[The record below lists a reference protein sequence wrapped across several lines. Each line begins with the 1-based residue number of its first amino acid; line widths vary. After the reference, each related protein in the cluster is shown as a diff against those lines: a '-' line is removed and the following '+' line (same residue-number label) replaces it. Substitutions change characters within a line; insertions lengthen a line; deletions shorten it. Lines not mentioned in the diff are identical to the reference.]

1 MYASG
6 TWRGFWE
13 QTQHGRQE
21 MRAFE
26 LHFRAGKVTGHGV
39 DLVGPFQMRGN
50 YDADGRVSIVK
61 QYLGKHRVT
70 YRGAPD
76 GEGCI
81 GGRWELDLRFG
92 GVSVEDA
99 GLFLMHPV
107 LARPTGDE
115 GVVTLRPGG

>member
-13 QTQHGRQE
+13 QKAHGRQE

-26 LHFRAGKVTGHGV
+26 LHFRAGRVTGQGV
-39 DLVGPFQMRGN
+39 DLVGPFTMRGECGG
-50 YDADGRVSIVK
+50 DGRVRIVK

-70 YRGAPD
+70 YVGAPD

-81 GGRWELDLRFG
+81 LGTWEVALTF
-92 GVSVEDA
+92 A
-99 GLFLMHPV
+99 GETYRSTGPFLMRPE

-115 GVVTLRPGG
+115 AIVTIRPRS

>member
-13 QTQHGRQE
+13 QRQHGRQE

-26 LHFRAGKVTGHGV
+26 LHFAAGRVTGQGV
-39 DLVGPFQMRGN
+39 DLVGPFKMRGE
-50 YDADGRVSIVK
+50 YDAAGRVEIVK
-61 QYLGKHRVT
+61 HYLGKHRVT

-81 GGRWELDLRFG
+81 GGTWELDLNLG
-92 GVSVEDA
+92 GVVVADA
-99 GLFLMHPV
+99 GPFLMRPV

-115 GVVTLRPGG
+115 GVVAIKPRG